1 MSDIE
6 EPPVSTVQALEPASS
21 LILKDE
27 KISQLPVMSGADRLM
42 EKAVESGN
50 IETID
55 RLLTLRARE
64 EERQARLAYSRCFS
78 AMQAEFVACK
88 RDKKGYDYSYAPIE
102 TLQKAY
108 GPIIAKHGFSYRWRE
123 ETIETGKRCVMT
135 ISHAEGHSEENYF
148 DIPAL
153 VGTKQMN
160 AVQIAGAQST
170 YGRRYTFIAGFGVII
185 EDEDS
190 DAATFADG
198 VQYAENL
205 NLITGSKT
213 MDELKANSELVKK
226 GLSGDARGLKLV
238 ADAFYKRRAELGKV
252 AK

>member
-1 MSDIE
+1 MSDAE
-6 EPPVSTVQALEPASS
+6 AQAVDTVPALVPDAP
-21 LILKDE
+21 I
-27 KISQLPVMSGADRLM
+27 MSGADRLM

-55 RLLTLRARE
+55 RLLTVRARE
-64 EERQARLAYSRCFS
+64 EERQARLAYSRDFS

-123 ETIETGKRCVMT
+123 EKIEGGKRCVMT
-135 ISHAEGHSEENYF
+135 ISHREGHSEENYF

-153 VGTKQMN
+153 SGTKQMN

-190 DAATFADG
+190 DAATFEDG
-198 VQYAENL
+198 VKYGNHID
-205 NLITGSKT
+205 LIAKSATVEELTANAKT
-213 MDELKANSELVKK
+213 AKQSMGGDPK
-226 GLSGDARGLKLV
+226 GLKIISDA
-238 ADAFYKRRAELGKV
+238 YHKRKAELPK
-252 AK
+252 